1 MEQTLYELGRQYLQQ
16 SDVIRGR
23 IAKERREL
31 DRLHGEERRRA
42 RIRLLKLYEMARECD
57 CTGEY
62 LCDYYG
68 EGSACTPLQ

>member
-16 SDVIRGR
+16 SGVIRDQ
-23 IAKERREL
+23 IAQERRKM
-31 DRLHGEERRRA
+31 DKLHGEARRRA

-57 CTGEY
+57 CTGAY

-68 EGSACTPLQ
+68 GDPPCAPLQ